1 MNKITSIIPDIL
13 FFRFSN
19 DLWHILRAHG
29 FGVAIQNGCS
39 AIISVDESILCTMDV
54 LGRITPDETF
64 REKMPEALNRHLDRL
79 IYLYLSTLYTCL
91 NRMPMIR
98 LCIPVEENTIDLLGE
113 MILFYCPSKD
123 VADPDAV
130 PEPMESEAGSER
142 PHEDSPRRTGL
153 HFHVPEEEDYTK
165 VWPESTVH
173 SREVPL
179 HLILA
184 KSALALGGI
193 MALLKIVCRKHS

>member
-1 MNKITSIIPDIL
+1 M
-13 FFRFSN
+13 
-19 DLWHILRAHG
+19 
-29 FGVAIQNGCS
+29 
-39 AIISVDESILCTMDV
+39 
-54 LGRITPDETF
+54 
-64 REKMPEALNRHLDRL
+64 
-79 IYLYLSTLYTCL
+79 
-91 NRMPMIR
+91 
-98 LCIPVEENTIDLLGE
+98 
-113 MILFYCPSKD
+113 
-123 VADPDAV
+123 
-130 PEPMESEAGSER
+130 PEPMESEAGNER

-193 MALLKIVCRKHS
+193 MALLKIVCRKHR